1 MAIPFDEQLIPLR
14 EAFKPLLGGDRKYE
28 KNLYYRHPE
37 TWSTGTA
44 QEKPNARANWIIW
57 AGNNRD
63 RMADMMERG
72 FTPLRKFGIA
82 ARYAQDEPQSQGTP
96 DQYGPWGAILMH
108 PEGPAA
114 FPISQIMTYRWY
126 DPRHCPVPGVVFP
139 QLDGVE
145 IAEYACPDCNDR
157 VFSMAL
163 HLSRHLRAQ
172 HDWSVDDVVK
182 FGAAM
187 GLDFSREFTKGVKN
201 VRTYSA
207 GQDERPA
214 TRGEAPRNVAP
225 VVVERIV
232 PTRSAPEEKPARTP
246 EEQAKIDT
254 RMAAM
259 RAAREAKKAA

>member
-1 MAIPFDEQLIPLR
+1 MAGFDEQLIPLR

-37 TWSTGTA
+37 VWSPGTP
-44 QEKPNARANWIIW
+44 QEKPNPRAGWIIW

-72 FTPLRKFGIA
+72 FLPLRKFGICS
-82 ARYAQDEPQSQGTP
+82 RYSQDEPQAQGTP
-96 DQYGPWGAILMH
+96 DQYGPWGAILLH

-114 FPISQIMTYRWY
+114 FPVDQIKTYRWY

-139 QLDGVE
+139 QLDGAE

-157 VFSMAL
+157 VFAQAL

-187 GLDFSREFTKGVKN
+187 GLDFTREFAKKVKD
-201 VRTYSA
+201 VKTYSA
-207 GQDERPA
+207 GKDQRPA
-214 TRGEAPRNVAP
+214 TAGNNTVTVAP
-225 VVVERIV
+225 VVIERVV
-232 PTRSAPEEKPARTP
+232 PTRTVDERTD
-246 EEQAKIDT
+246 EQKQAAKD
-254 RMAAM
+254 RMAKA
-259 RAAREAKKAA
+259 RAARKAA